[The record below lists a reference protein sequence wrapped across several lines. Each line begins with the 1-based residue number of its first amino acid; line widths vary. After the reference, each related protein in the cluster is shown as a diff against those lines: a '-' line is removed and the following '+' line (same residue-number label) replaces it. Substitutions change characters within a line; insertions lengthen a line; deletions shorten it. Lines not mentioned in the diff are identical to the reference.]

1 MAKNF
6 RLTAL
11 NNKLDKLESQLR
23 QTSKTKVIHFALWQH
38 DGDRTLTPHP
48 TLHDNPE
55 SDRAPNYLINFIA
68 IPSGKF
74 IHPNIPPAPVGPNGM
89 AMPVLCDAPDPDP
102 IFSQVERLRAEA
114 LKELEEVDAAQ
125 PTEQLDAKQVEG
137 GDKYAGMT
145 PEEIEVRKK
154 IDAMTAGFMEELR
167 AKQEAYVPPPLEP
180 LDVSMIVPLMAQS
193 RQQLINEKV
202 KGYMDGGM
210 AALEAHRLARS
221 EVGSMR

>member
-11 NNKLDKLESQLR
+11 NNKLDKLESELR
-23 QTSKTKVIHFALWQH
+23 QTSKTKCIHFALWQH
-38 DGDRTLTPHP
+38 DGNRTLSPHP
-48 TLHDNPE
+48 TPHDNPE

-74 IHPNIPPAPVGPNGM
+74 IHPTIPPAPVGPNGM

-114 LKELEEVDAAQ
+114 LKELEEVDAAK
-125 PTEQLDAKQVEG
+125 PTEQLDANANNSG
-137 GDKYAGMT
+137 GKYAGMT

-154 IDAMTAGFMEELR
+154 IDAMTEGFMEELR
-167 AKQEAYVPPPLEP
+167 AKQEAYVPAPLEP
-180 LDVSMIVPLMAQS
+180 FDMSKLVPLVAKS

-210 AALEAHRLARS
+210 SALEAHRLARS
-221 EVGSMR
+221 EVGSMQ